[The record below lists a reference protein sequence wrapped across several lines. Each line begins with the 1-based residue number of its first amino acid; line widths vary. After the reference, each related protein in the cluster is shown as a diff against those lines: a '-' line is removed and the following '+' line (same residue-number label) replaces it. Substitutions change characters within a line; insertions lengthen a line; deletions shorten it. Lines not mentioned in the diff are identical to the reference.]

1 MPRWLCV
8 LLLGLLL
15 ALWWTGRHG
24 RAPMIAT
31 PITGN
36 GAVPCPLP
44 PLLSD
49 IDQPRQSEVAGAM
62 APFRLGN
69 ATVSPLAGF
78 SLQARVLSREDY
90 SLGRES
96 DYSPTDLA
104 LGWGPMS
111 APGMA
116 EKLHVSQGGRWY
128 RYGWGGDGPPLAPG
142 QIVRN
147 SANMHMVPADIAV
160 ARALERIGAGEL
172 VRVDGWLIRI
182 DSDQGWHWQSSLSR
196 DDSGSGA
203 CELVLVCSI
212 QAR

>member
-1 MPRWLCV
+1 MPRWLWI

-24 RAPMIAT
+24 RTPMPASSIS
-31 PITGN
+31 GN
-36 GAVPCPLP
+36 AAVPCPLP
-44 PLLSD
+44 PALAD
-49 IDQPRQSEVAGAM
+49 ADQPRQSEVGGRM
-62 APFRLGN
+62 TPFRLGN

-78 SLQARVLSREDY
+78 SLQARVLSRENY
-90 SLGRES
+90 SLGRAS

-116 EKLHVSQGGRWY
+116 QKLNVRQAGRWY
-128 RYGWGGDGPPLAPG
+128 RYGWSGDGPPIPPE
-142 QIVRN
+142 QIVMN
-147 SANMHMVPADIAV
+147 SANMHMVPADIAA
-160 ARALERIGAGEL
+160 ARSLERIGAGDV

-182 DSDQGWHWQSSLSR
+182 DHDQGWHWQSSLSR
-196 DDSGSGA
+196 ADSGAGA

-212 QAR
+212 RSL

>member
-1 MPRWLCV
+1 MPRWLWI

-15 ALWWTGRHG
+15 ALWWVGRPS
-24 RAPMIAT
+24 RL
-31 PITGN
+31 PITATSMAGD
-36 GAVPCPLP
+36 GAVLCPLP
-44 PLLSD
+44 PALLD
-49 IDQPRQSEVAGAM
+49 IDQPRQSDVGGRIS
-62 APFRLGN
+62 PFRFGD

-111 APGMA
+111 APDMSS
-116 EKLHVSQGGRWY
+116 KLHVSQGGRWY
-128 RYGWGGDGPPLAPG
+128 RYGWSGDGPPMPLD
-142 QIVRN
+142 QIIRN
-147 SANMHMVPADIAV
+147 SANMHMVPADAGV
-160 ARALERIGAGEL
+160 ARSLGRISAGDV

-182 DSDQGWHWQSSLSR
+182 DGDQGWHWQSSLSR
-196 DDSGSGA
+196 DDSGGGA

-212 QAR
+212 QSR